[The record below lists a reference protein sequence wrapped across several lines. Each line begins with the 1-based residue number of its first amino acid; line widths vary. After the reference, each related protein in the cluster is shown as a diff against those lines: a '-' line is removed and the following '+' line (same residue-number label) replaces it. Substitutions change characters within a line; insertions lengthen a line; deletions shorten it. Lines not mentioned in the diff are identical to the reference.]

1 MAVILNRGMTRTAA
15 AEPSFP
21 LRSTTVEVAQTGLIT
36 KMIGP
41 SNQAVNTINLGY
53 QGDDGVTYVRIK
65 PWISAETLEA
75 NYIASLVFY
84 NEKTIVTNS
93 YDLQREGSE
102 FFLPIPKAITEPG
115 GNYQIFLAF
124 KERLEGGSSGSGAIG
139 TEDDPAYREVF
150 VSQAFK
156 GAVNTSSGYQ
166 FVKDF
171 DWTEHIYDYEKG
183 VIQIGDRL
191 WTDKGSNSYETTIIL
206 GGIKSDTNKD
216 NIVVHPVEG
225 ITITN
230 KELIDAKTLKITI
243 KIEEDSTLSQLD
255 DIIIEY
261 PVNFSAQ
268 LDSSKVF
275 AQKPSIDI
283 KYDASTLQVTS
294 ENKSLGMKLDAYVTP
309 INLTNLRELRGTT
322 SKYTI
327 FSKDSRT
334 YICPALNNVCWI
346 PVGITSSPG
355 VWNVSFICK
364 DDSNIYYTDVL
375 KLSVVDNVLTKES
388 LNSDTVYSVMQSIDG
403 TNLYDVN
410 EQALYLIDDGS
421 GSGKLNHTK
430 DTINRAIGWVAG
442 VYDSVSADDLS
453 AIIVNV
459 PTMQSTLNTTV
470 SNVTELTTK
479 VGTLETENAQRI
491 LDIAALDARITESDT
506 TALEARIS
514 DAEADI
520 SEINNELTKVAEKAS
535 KNEDNI
541 TKLQGE
547 DTTIKNSITRLGG
560 RVATNETNIGIINQ
574 AINDLKNVD
583 TQLDTRIGANAA
595 SCNSLRS
602 DIDYIT
608 NHSIPLINQA
618 LADNANAHSNYTE
631 LLNAEIARA
640 SREETRIEG
649 LLTDEVARAKEVE
662 NSLDTKITDEI
673 TRATEIE
680 KALESRVSTNEGN
693 IGTLQNELKAEAQT
707 RLDADAAIQ
716 TNLDTLNTSSA
727 EHTIAIT
734 NLQTDVTNI
743 QNNKNYI
750 KNDYAEGVIKP
761 VVSKIILIQP
771 KTIIKLAE
779 MVDVSHETEEEIN
792 IFKQE
797 LIDAGIITADDDT
810 NNINSEVV
818 YETLKLKNKVEANTL
833 YLLSEEEE

>member
-1 MAVILNRGMTRTAA
+1 
-15 AEPSFP
+15 
-21 LRSTTVEVAQTGLIT
+21 
-36 KMIGP
+36 
-41 SNQAVNTINLGY
+41 
-53 QGDDGVTYVRIK
+53 
-65 PWISAETLEA
+65 
-75 NYIASLVFY
+75 
-84 NEKTIVTNS
+84 
-93 YDLQREGSE
+93 
-102 FFLPIPKAITEPG
+102 
-115 GNYQIFLAF
+115 
-124 KERLEGGSSGSGAIG
+124 
-139 TEDDPAYREVF
+139 
-150 VSQAFK
+150 
-156 GAVNTSSGYQ
+156 
-166 FVKDF
+166 
-171 DWTEHIYDYEKG
+171 
-183 VIQIGDRL
+183 
-191 WTDKGSNSYETTIIL
+191 
-206 GGIKSDTNKD
+206 
-216 NIVVHPVEG
+216 
-225 ITITN
+225 
-230 KELIDAKTLKITI
+230 
-243 KIEEDSTLSQLD
+243 
-255 DIIIEY
+255 
-261 PVNFSAQ
+261 
-268 LDSSKVF
+268 
-275 AQKPSIDI
+275 
-283 KYDASTLQVTS
+283 
-294 ENKSLGMKLDAYVTP
+294 MKLDAYVTP

>member
-1 MAVILNRGMTRTAA
+1 MAIILTRGATRTAA
-15 AEPSFP
+15 ATPSFP

-41 SNQAVNTINLGY
+41 SNQTVSTINLGY
-53 QGDDGVTYVRIK
+53 QGDDGVTYLRIK

-84 NEKTIVTNS
+84 NEKTTVTNS

-124 KERLEGGSSGSGAIG
+124 KERLEGGSSGSGAVG

-150 VSQAFK
+150 ISHAFK

-171 DWTEHIYDYEKG
+171 DWTAHIYDYEKG
-183 VIQIGDRL
+183 VIQVGDRL

-206 GGIKSDTNKD
+206 GGIQSGTDED
-216 NIVVHPVEG
+216 DIVVHSVDG

-243 KIEEDSTLSQLD
+243 EIEGDSTLSQLD

-283 KYDASTLQVTS
+283 KYDASVLQVTS

-309 INLTNLRELRGTT
+309 INLTNLQELRGET

-334 YICPALNNVCWI
+334 YVCPALNNICWI
-346 PVGITSSPG
+346 PVGITNTPG

-364 DDSNIYYTDVL
+364 DNQNVYYTDVL
-375 KLSVVDNVLTKES
+375 KLSVIDNVLTKES
-388 LNSDTVYSVMQSIDG
+388 LNSDTVYSVMQSVDG

-453 AIIVNV
+453 AIVVNV
-459 PTMQSTLNTTV
+459 PTIKTTLETTV
-470 SNVTELTTK
+470 GNVDQLTTK
-479 VGTLETENAQRI
+479 VDTLETENAQRI
-491 LDIAALDARITESDT
+491 LDIAALDEKITASDT
-506 TALEARIS
+506 AALEARIS
-514 DAEADI
+514 TAE
-520 SEINNELTKVAEKAS
+520 
-535 KNEDNI
+535 
-541 TKLQGE
+541 G
-547 DTTIKNSITRLGG
+547 SITRIDTELTSTKTQTATNKDDIVKLKAEDVQIKNDAVALGG
-560 RVATNETNIGIINQ
+560 RVSTNETNIV
-574 AINDLKNVD
+574 AINKEISDLKYAD
-583 TQLDTRIGANAA
+583 TQLNTRIGVNAA
-595 SCNSLRS
+595 SCDSLRS

-618 LADNANAHSNYTE
+618 LADNANAHSNYTQ
-631 LLNAEIARA
+631 LLNAEVARA

-649 LLTDEVARAKEVE
+649 LLEDEIARAKGIES
-662 NSLDTKITDEI
+662 NLDVKIVNET
-673 TRATEIE
+673 TRATEAE
-680 KALESRVSTNEGN
+680 KILEGRVSTNKDN
-693 IGTLQNELKAEAQT
+693 ITTLQNGLKTETQARSEA
-707 RLDADAAIQ
+707 DVAIQ
-716 TNLDTLNTSSA
+716 KNLDILNASST
-727 EHTIAIT
+727 EHTTAIA
-734 NLQTDVTNI
+734 NLQTNVSNI
-743 QNNKNYI
+743 QNSKNYI
-750 KNDYAEGVIKP
+750 KNDYADGIIKP
-761 VVSKIILIQP
+761 IVSKIILIQS
-771 KTIIKLAE
+771 KTIEELAT
-779 MVDVSHETEEEIN
+779 MVDVPYETAEELN
-792 IFKQE
+792 AFKQE
-797 LIDAGIITADDDT
+797 LLEKGIITLEDDL
-810 NNINSEVV
+810 NNIPAESV
-818 YETLKLKNKVEANTL
+818 YDTLKLKNKTETNTL
-833 YLLSEEEE
+833 YLLSEEE

>member
-41 SNQAVNTINLGY
+41 SNQTVSTINLGY
-53 QGDDGVTYVRIK
+53 QGDDGVTYLRIK

-75 NYIASLVFY
+75 NYVASLVFY
-84 NEKTIVTNS
+84 NEKTTVTNS

-102 FFLPIPKAITEPG
+102 FFLPIPKVITEPG

-124 KERLEGGSSGSGAIG
+124 KERLEGGSSGSGIVG

-150 VSQAFK
+150 VSHAFK

-171 DWTEHIYDYEKG
+171 DWTTHIYDYEKG
-183 VIQIGDRL
+183 VIQVGDRL

-206 GGIKSDTNKD
+206 GGIKSSATEED
-216 NIVVHPVEG
+216 IVVYPVEG

-230 KELIDAKTLKITI
+230 KELIDAKTLKIAI
-243 KIEEDSTLSQLD
+243 KVEEDSTLSQLD
-255 DIIIEY
+255 DIIIKY
-261 PVNFSAQ
+261 PVNFSAE

-283 KYDASTLQVTS
+283 KYDASALQVIS

-327 FSKDSRT
+327 FSKDNRT
-334 YICPALNNVCWI
+334 YVCPALNNICWI

-364 DDSNIYYTDVL
+364 DESNIYYTDVL

-388 LNSDTVYSVMQSIDG
+388 LNSDTVYSVMQSVDG

-410 EQALYLIDDGS
+410 KQALYLIDDGS

-442 VYDSVSADDLS
+442 VYDSVSSDDLS
-453 AIIVNV
+453 LAVLEV
-459 PTMQSTLNTTV
+459 PKINSTLTTASTDIGSLKGRV
-470 SNVTELTTK
+470 D
-479 VGTLETENAQRI
+479 TLETENAQRI
-491 LDIAALDARITESDT
+491 LDIDALDKKITASDT
-506 TALEARIS
+506 AALEARIS

-520 SEINNELTKVAEKAS
+520 TRIDNELTKVAEKSS
-535 KNEDNI
+535 KNEDSI
-541 TKLQGE
+541 TKLEAE
-547 DTTIKNSITRLGG
+547 DTTIKNNITGLGG
-560 RVATNETNIGIINQ
+560 RVSTNETNIGIINQ
-574 AINDLKNVD
+574 AISDLKKMD
-583 TQLDTRIGANAA
+583 THLDTKIGVNAA

-618 LADNANAHSNYTE
+618 LADNANAHSNYTD

-649 LLTDEVARAKEVE
+649 LLTDEVARAKAIE
-662 NSLDTKITDEI
+662 NELDTNITNEI
-673 TRATEIE
+673 TRATEAE
-680 KALESRVSTNEGN
+680 KVLESRVSTNEGH
-693 IGTLQNELKAEAQT
+693 IAALQEGLKEEVQA
-707 RLDADAAIQ
+707 RSDADATIQ

-727 EHTIAIT
+727 DHTTAIA

-743 QNNKNYI
+743 QNNKNYV
-750 KNDYAEGVIKP
+750 KNDYAEGIIKP

-771 KTIIKLAE
+771 KSIEDLAE
-779 MVDVSHETEEEIN
+779 MVNISHETAEEIDA
-792 IFKQE
+792 FKQE
-797 LIDAGIITADDDT
+797 LVDAEIITIDDDI
-810 NNINSEVV
+810 NNINSEAV
-818 YETLKLKNKVEANTL
+818 YETLKLKNKIDTNTL
-833 YLLSEEEE
+833 YLLSEEE